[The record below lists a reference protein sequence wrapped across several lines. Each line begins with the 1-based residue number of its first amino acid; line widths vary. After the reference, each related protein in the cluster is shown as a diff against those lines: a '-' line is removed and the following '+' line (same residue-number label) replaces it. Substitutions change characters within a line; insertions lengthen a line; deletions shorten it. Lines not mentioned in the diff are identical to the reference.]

1 MSVDDLIDDVVGFIE
16 QQGLA
21 DNTYFL
27 YSSDHGKAIFIV
39 APPAPKWI
47 VAHMYCVIPFVKDT
61 CTLTIDARSIDRAII
76 NRIPARGAFFSLLSF
91 SFSSLSLSL
100 SLFFVYV
107 PFAPTANPRN
117 GDSTSYVLAR

>member
-47 VAHMYCVIPFVKDT
+47 VAHMYCVIPFVKDK

-76 NRIPARGAFFSLLSF
+76 NRIPARGAFFLFFLFLSL

-107 PFAPTANPRN
+107 PFALYRLPMQR
-117 GDSTSYVLAR
+117 R